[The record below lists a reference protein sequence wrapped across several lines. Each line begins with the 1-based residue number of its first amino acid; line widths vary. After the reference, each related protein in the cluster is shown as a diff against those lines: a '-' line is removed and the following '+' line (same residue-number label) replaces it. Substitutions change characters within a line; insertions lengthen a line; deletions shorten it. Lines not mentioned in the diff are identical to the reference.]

1 MLVVMGRET
10 MKACRVAIYVGPK
23 CVTCKEMIEEICGA
37 DNRLNLGLTVEV
49 IEKEHEYFK
58 KTRAPMTV
66 FFGIFNGRL
75 RYVGWMCCHMVRV
88 IEKNL
93 IMLAKSVKAKVPK
106 DLVDILRQLNKLD
119 IEMFTSPLCPTG
131 CPDIA
136 EALANIVT
144 ACGNVSCTIVG
155 AIEALDLMDEL
166 GISKLPTLILNNK
179 LKCSP
184 RGKSVDEAYNSLKE
198 IMIRNLDKIR
208 G

>member
-1 MLVVMGRET
+1 MVVMGRET

>member
-1 MLVVMGRET
+1 MLVVMERET
-10 MKACRVAIYVGPK
+10 MKARRVAIYVGPK

-66 FFGIFNGRL
+66 FFGVFDGRL

-93 IMLAKSVKAKVPK
+93 IMLAKSVRAKVPK
-106 DLVDILRQLNKLD
+106 DLVNILRQLNKLD

-166 GISKLPTLILNNK
+166 GISKLPTLVLNNK

-198 IMIRNLDKIR
+198 IIIKNLDKIR
-208 G
+208 W

>member
-1 MLVVMGRET
+1 MEAYRIV
-10 MKACRVAIYVGPK
+10 IYVGPK
-23 CVTCKEMIEEICGA
+23 CVTCKEMIEEIRGII
-37 DNRLNLGLTVEV
+37 NRLNLGLTIEV
-49 IEKEHEYFK
+49 IEKEHEYFE

-66 FFGIFNGRL
+66 LFGVFGGRL

-93 IMLAKSVKAKVPK
+93 IMLAKSVKAKIPK
-106 DLVDILRQLNKLD
+106 DLLETLRQLNKLN

-144 ACGNVSCTIVG
+144 ACSNVSCTVVG

-184 RGKSVDEAYNSLKE
+184 RGKSVEDAYNSLKE
-198 IMIRNLDKIR
+198 IIVKNLDKIR
-208 G
+208 

>member
-1 MLVVMGRET
+1 MEAYRIV
-10 MKACRVAIYVGPK
+10 IYVGPK
-23 CVTCKEMIEEICGA
+23 CVTCKEMIEEIRGIV
-37 DNRLNLGLTVEV
+37 NRLNLGLTIEV
-49 IEKEHEYFK
+49 IEKEHEYFE

-66 FFGIFNGRL
+66 LFGVFGGRL

-144 ACGNVSCTIVG
+144 ACSNVSCTVVG

-184 RGKSVDEAYNSLKE
+184 RGKSVEDAYNSLKE
-198 IMIRNLDKIR
+198 IIVKNLDKIR
-208 G
+208 